1 MPVQCDEVVF
11 LGEIDCPEPYAG
23 HRVPVYRVV
32 KTGHPMVGQI
42 ITEQQ
47 VLKEGLYHSGLA
59 PSSSRRTSKV
69 KKR

>member
-1 MPVQCDEVVF
+1 MPGERDEVVF
-11 LGEIDCPEPYAG
+11 LGEVNCPEPYTG
-23 HRVPVYRVV
+23 YRVPVYRVV
-32 KTGHPMVGQI
+32 KAGHPMVGQI

-59 PSSSRRTSKV
+59 PSSSRRTSRV